1 MYPFKGLKMNKNTK
15 LKEKGLQNHKPKF
28 NSFPAKPYICIF
40 TAARL
45 KRRQEVLCKTNQNE
59 IQRTFTGQFKLF
71 KTHLVFS
78 RQECS
83 QIFLTHSSRMNSTF
97 PL

>member
-1 MYPFKGLKMNKNTK
+1 MNKNTK
-15 LKEKGLQNHKPKF
+15 LKEKGLQNHKPKRRV
-28 NSFPAKPYICIF
+28 PAKPYIGIF

-83 QIFLTHSSRMNSTF
+83 QIFLIHSSRMNSTF